1 MKIRNGFVTNS
12 SSSSFIL
19 GFTNQE
25 SIAQDLL
32 NDNTGK
38 YYERILSDCLNAEK
52 MDLDTVLM
60 RYRDEIESNVE
71 LDMIGGYTWD
81 EICEL
86 RKTKEYKDKFDELVD
101 KKVEKLKK
109 LADGKNVF
117 VEIDYEDHSD
127 DGALLEHEI
136 VPNLKSCLMR
146 ISWH

>member
-1 MKIRNGFVTNS
+1 M
-12 SSSSFIL
+12 
-19 GFTNQE
+19 
-25 SIAQDLL
+25 
-32 NDNTGK
+32 
-38 YYERILSDCLNAEK
+38 
-52 MDLDTVLM
+52 LM

-86 RKTKEYKDKFDELVD
+86 RKTKEYKDKLDELVD

-136 VPNLKSCLMR
+136 IPNLKSCLARMSR
-146 ISWH
+146 H